1 MPTEPNV
8 RVLADQR
15 VIRYAAG
22 TSSTLALS
30 QILAWDQSY
39 LAAVFAATFLALPMS
54 PPKLKGGLIFLIILM
69 AALLLGLL
77 ILGPLKYYEA
87 AGLLLLALSFFSVFH
102 YALKGGNPLVTAL
115 AIAGLAAV
123 PIVGVLSVPAAIS
136 VCVSLLKA
144 GLVAL
149 LALWFF
155 HAIFPDPP
163 VIANA
168 VVQPAA
174 ATPAGPVVPPARLAA
189 RSTLVVMPVLVWLL
203 ATSGVSNIAVAI
215 KVSSMGQQ
223 ASADSSR
230 QAGWSLLASTL
241 IGGVA
246 AILIW
251 MVLKVWPSLLLYSLL
266 VLLAG
271 LVMGRRI
278 FAGAAFAPG
287 GQVWSYGYVTML
299 IILGPIVLDS
309 GDAAGGRFLDR
320 LLMFLGATVYS
331 VLAVF
336 FFDAVMGHRKVHNDR
351 IPLGKANT

>member
-1 MPTEPNV
+1 M
-8 RVLADQR
+8 RLLADQR
-15 VIRYAAG
+15 VIRYAVG
-22 TSSTLALS
+22 TSAALAFS

-39 LAAVFAATFLALPMS
+39 LAAVFTATFLALPIS
-54 PPKLKGGLIFLIILM
+54 PPKLKGGIVFLLIL
-69 AALLLGLL
+69 AGALLLGLL
-77 ILGPLKYYEA
+77 TLMPLKQYEL
-87 AGLLLLALSFFSVFH
+87 AGLMLLGMSFFGVF
-102 YALKGGNPLVTAL
+102 YYSLKGGNPLVTGL

-123 PIVGVLSVPAAIS
+123 PIVGVLSVPAAIT
-136 VCVSLLKA
+136 VCESLLKA

-163 VIANA
+163 VIASPNP
-168 VVQPAA
+168 QPAPA
-174 ATPAGPVVPPARLAA
+174 APAGPGVHPARLAA
-189 RSTLVVMPVLVWLL
+189 RSTLVVMPVLFWLL

-223 ASADSSR
+223 ACADSSR
-230 QAGWSLLASTL
+230 QAGRSLLASTF
-241 IGGVA
+241 IGGIA

-251 MVLKVWPSLLLYSLL
+251 LVLRVWPSLLLYSLL

-278 FAGAAFAPG
+278 FAGPAFAPG
-287 GQVWSYGYVTML
+287 GQVWSYAYVTML

-336 FFDAVMGHRKVHNDR
+336 FFDAVMRHRKLQNDR
-351 IPLGKANT
+351 VPLT